1 MAKRSGADGKEHA
14 YKINV
19 LERAVS
25 ILKAFRDGEGD
36 LSLKELC
43 ARTGLHASTCL
54 RIVSVLR
61 DQGLVAKDETTGH
74 YRLGY
79 ELIALADIARSSG
92 GLVAIALPHMRE
104 LSRQFQETVA
114 LSVRSGDH
122 RIDLEQ
128 VVGEQPVRRVIPLGV
143 PKPLYT
149 GAASR
154 VLLSGLTD
162 AELDGYLDRVPLE
175 KLATNTITDPD
186 VLRTSVAE
194 IRANGFAESV
204 QEQFDASGCGI
215 VAPVIDSRG
224 RLVAAVGVSV
234 PQFRF
239 STELRDRLVPAVK
252 LTAGRISHLLGDRQ
266 ANG

>member
-1 MAKRSGADGKEHA
+1 MARRAGKEGGEHA

-25 ILKAFRDGEGD
+25 ILKAFRAGEGD
-36 LSLKELC
+36 LSLKDLGS
-43 ARTGLHASTCL
+43 RTGLHASTCL

-61 DQGLVAKDETTGH
+61 DQGLVAKDETTGR

-92 GLVAIALPHMRE
+92 GIVALALPHMRE
-104 LSRQFQETVA
+104 LSRQFQETTA
-114 LSVRSGDH
+114 ISVRSGDH

-128 VVGEQPVRRVIPLGV
+128 VVGEQSVRRVIPLGV
-143 PKPLYT
+143 PKPLYA

-162 AELDGYLDRVPLE
+162 EELDGYLERVQLD
-175 KLATNTITDPD
+175 KLATNTITDR
-186 VLRTSVAE
+186 VGLKESLAE
-194 IRANGFAESV
+194 IRRNGFAESV
-204 QEQFDASGCGI
+204 QEQFDDSGCGI
-215 VAPVIDSRG
+215 VAPVFDGRG

-239 STELRDRLVPAVK
+239 STELRDKLVPAVK
-252 LTAGRISHLLGDRQ
+252 HAAGRVSHLLGDR
-266 ANG
+266 